1 VKVER
6 GQLVRELTQNG
17 RAGKLPALRI
27 KFMKAPAELFS
38 LKGKVAVVIGGTG
51 VLCGEMAEG
60 MAAAGAGIA
69 LVGRDT
75 AKAQKRL
82 DSIAKTGG
90 KAEFFPCDTTSKAGL
105 QKLLADVLAKF
116 RRVDILVNG
125 AGVNSPTPFFDI
137 AEEEFDKIITVN
149 LKGVVLACQ
158 IFGGHMVGQKS
169 GSIINV
175 GSASGLTPLSRVF
188 TYSASKAA
196 IHNLSKNLAREWA
209 TAGVRV
215 NILVPGFFPAE
226 QNRKV
231 LNPER
236 VAQIMGKTPMKRFGE
251 ADELVG
257 ATLLLASDAG
267 SFITGA
273 EIVVDGGF
281 NAMSI

>member
-1 VKVER
+1 
-6 GQLVRELTQNG
+6 
-17 RAGKLPALRI
+17 
-27 KFMKAPAELFS
+27 MKKPAELFS
-38 LKGKVAVVIGGTG
+38 LKDKVAVVIGGTG
-51 VLCGEMAEG
+51 VLCGEMAEAL
-60 MAAAGAGIA
+60 AAAGASVA
-69 LVGRDT
+69 LVGRDA
-75 AKAQKRL
+75 AKAGARL
-82 DSIAKTGG
+82 DTIVQAGG
-90 KAEFFPCDTTSKAGL
+90 QAAFFSCDTTSKAGL
-105 QKLLADVLAKF
+105 QALLAEVLKKF
-116 RRVDILVNG
+116 GRVDILVNG

-137 AEEEFDKIITVN
+137 PEDEFDRIITVN
-149 LKGVVLACQ
+149 LKGLVLACQ
-158 IFGGHMVGQKS
+158 VFGKHMVEQKS
-169 GSIINV
+169 GSIINL

-196 IHNLSKNLAREWA
+196 AHNLSKNLAREWA
-209 TAGVRV
+209 ASGVRV

-251 ADELVG
+251 PHELAG

-281 NAMSI
+281 AAMSI